1 MLFVQHCQPFLLTFY
16 SSWVRKMEKDVL
28 RTINGMCDNIEELI
42 RNNRAKTPDY
52 TQQKIVLDLY
62 MSVIN
67 FQNYIQKTI
76 GK

>member
-1 MLFVQHCQPFLLTFY
+1 
-16 SSWVRKMEKDVL
+16 MEKDVL